1 MHGSTY
7 VFSLLKK
14 SMQAFSSVIS
24 IRWADI
30 DANFHLRH
38 SAYYDF
44 GAQHRVEILLQHG
57 LTLAMMQEQHFGP
70 VLFREECV
78 FKKEIHLT
86 DTITI
91 STRMTK
97 MRHDGSRFTIQHLF
111 TNKQGQHC
119 ALITVDG
126 AWIDTQLRKLIH
138 PVPAIVTEVMN
149 LFPRGEGVEEI

>member
-1 MHGSTY
+1 MRGSRY

-14 SMQAFSSVIS
+14 SMQAFSTIIS

-44 GAQHRVEILLQHG
+44 GAQHRVDILAQHG
-57 LTLAMMQEQHFGP
+57 LTLVMMQQLHVGP

-78 FKKEIHLT
+78 FKKEIQLT
-86 DTITI
+86 DAITL
-91 STRMTK
+91 STCMAK

-111 TNKQGQHC
+111 TNEQGQRC
-119 ALITVDG
+119 ALLTIDG
-126 AWIDTQLRKLIH
+126 AWLDTKLRKLVH
-138 PVPAIVTEVMN
+138 PVPAVITEVMN
-149 LFPRGEGVEEI
+149 LFPRGDKFEEV

>member
-1 MHGSTY
+1 MRGSSY

-14 SMQAFSSVIS
+14 GMQAFSTVIS

-44 GAQHRVEILLQHG
+44 GAQHRVDILAQHH
-57 LTLAMMQEQHFGP
+57 LTLDTMRELHVGP

-78 FKKEIHLT
+78 FKREIHLT

-91 STRMTK
+91 STCMAK
-97 MRHDGSRFTIQHLF
+97 MRADGSRFTIQHLF
-111 TNKQGQHC
+111 TNEHGQRC
-119 ALITVDG
+119 ALLTVEG
-126 AWIDTQLRKLIH
+126 AWIDTKLRKLAH
-138 PVPAIVTEVMN
+138 PVPTIITEVMN
-149 LFPRGEGVEEI
+149 LFPRGEGFEEE

>member
-1 MHGSTY
+1 MT
-7 VFSLLKK
+7 
-14 SMQAFSSVIS
+14 AFSTVIS

-44 GAQHRVEILLQHG
+44 GAQHRVNILAKHG
-57 LTLAMMQEQHFGP
+57 LTLATMQEQHFGP

-86 DTITI
+86 DVITI
-91 STRMTK
+91 STCMAK

-111 TNKQGQHC
+111 TNEQQQRC
-119 ALITVDG
+119 ALLTVDG
-126 AWIDTQLRKLIH
+126 AWIDTKLRKLLH
-138 PVPAIVTEVMN
+138 PVLPIITEVMN
-149 LFPRGEGVEEI
+149 LFPRGEQFEEV